1 MSYKCYK
8 QEDKYIIVN
17 EQDTTLNINL
27 NTKEEAVR
35 LKNELNK
42 LIKRVEYQQRVIEKS
57 IKIEK
62 LNRCKLNDYEVEVA
76 KLKQENKILRK
87 IIKELR

>member
-62 LNRCKLNDYEVEVA
+62 LNRCKLNDYEVEA
-76 KLKQENKILRK
+76 TKLKQENKILRK

>member
-1 MSYKCYK
+1 MSYKYYK

-62 LNRCKLNDYEVEVA
+62 LNRCKLNDYGVEVT

>member
-62 LNRCKLNDYEVEVA
+62 LNRCKLNDYEVEST